1 MQLFTLKCKRFHIG
15 LLKNCF
21 SMKNFFGIFTSE
33 LFRSIDEKTQK
44 QSFSAVY
51 VEINLWPH

>member
-1 MQLFTLKCKRFHIG
+1 
-15 LLKNCF
+15 
-21 SMKNFFGIFTSE
+21 MKIFFGIFTSE
-33 LFRSIDEKTQK
+33 LFRSIDEKTQE